1 MKKKTKLDLLKELDN
16 YKTFGIQLKEGM
28 EEKGYSR
35 QRLSEELSSK
45 KLYVSE
51 KDVDNWLKDKI
62 YPDITTIYLICEMLE
77 LNPNDL
83 LLAKQL
89 MQEAGLGSINMQ
101 LIRVVC
107 GVLNKSLVFS
117 YWIVRT
123 LFFTGLVI
131 ALGASWEGVADAYGI
146 SVVTALGKIIVYTI
160 IAVLAGVANYYW
172 ML

>member
-1 MKKKTKLDLLKELDN
+1 MKKKTKLDLLKELDD
-16 YKTFGIQLKEGM
+16 YKTFGTQLKEAM
-28 EEKGYSR
+28 DKKGYSR
-35 QRLSEELSSK
+35 LKLSEVLSSK
-45 KLYVSE
+45 KLYISE
-51 KDVDNWLKDKI
+51 KDVDNWQKDKV
-62 YPDITTIYLICEMLE
+62 YPDITTIYLICEILE

-117 YWIVRT
+117 YWFVRT
-123 LFFTGLVI
+123 LFFTGLVVV
-131 ALGASWEGVADAYGI
+131 LGTSWQGVADTFGI
-146 SVVTALGKIIVYTI
+146 SVVSALGKIIVYTI